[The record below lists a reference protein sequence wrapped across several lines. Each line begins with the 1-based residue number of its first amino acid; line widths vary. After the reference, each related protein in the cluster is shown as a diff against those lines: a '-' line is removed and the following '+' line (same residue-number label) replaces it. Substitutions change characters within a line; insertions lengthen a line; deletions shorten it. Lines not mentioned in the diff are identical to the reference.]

1 MVKKINKTVLSCSL
15 ILTLFI
21 GCGGYDN
28 EDKNIVGE
36 AKLLAPPE
44 LLFDFNSSVMQG
56 LIAQIG
62 ITDKAAF
69 GIKGYKI
76 IYATK
81 NDRGEDVNASGL
93 ITVPVPSSII
103 LEGLKKEGKNFTMSI
118 VSDQHGTIFP
128 DSEAPTTVASSI
140 GTNPAVILSPNSWT
154 IQSIIPLSIVGG
166 FVTIQPD
173 YIGFGSSK
181 GITHPYLLEKSSAN
195 TVIDMIESTLKFGND
210 GNLPLNGQIYLTGY
224 SEGGYATLAAAK
236 EIEKNYPDL
245 SLKGVAPMSGPYDL
259 NLTGMGVLGA
269 PVMQRPDFI
278 GGIVNSYSEYYDL
291 DLTTMVKEPYAT
303 KLPTFYKGDYT
314 GAQIRAELTES
325 IDEFFVTDF
334 KVDFLT
340 NPNNRLRTLFVQNNV
355 NDYKPTTPTRLYYC
369 KGDSVIP
376 SIIPESSAAKMGVEA
391 INLSDNLEHVE
402 CATPAYQ
409 SVAQWFNEIRSK

>member
-1 MVKKINKTVLSCSL
+1 MVKHVNKTVLGCSL

-28 EDKNIVGE
+28 EDKNVVGE
-36 AKLLAPPE
+36 AKLLAPAK
-44 LLFDFNSSVMQG
+44 LLFDFNSSVMQS

-62 ITDKAAF
+62 ITDKPAF

-81 NDRGEDVNASGL
+81 NDKGEDINASGL
-93 ITVPVPSSII
+93 VTVPVPSSAI
-103 LEGLKKEGKNFTMSI
+103 LEGLRKKGKTYSMSI

-128 DSEAPTTVASSI
+128 DTEAPTNVAATI
-140 GTNPAVILSPNSWT
+140 GTNAAALLSPDSWT
-154 IQSIIPLSIVGG
+154 IQSIIALSVVGG

-195 TVIDMIESTLKFGND
+195 CVIDMIQSALKFGND
-210 GNLPLNGQIYLTGY
+210 GHLPLNGQIFLTGY
-224 SEGGYATLAAAK
+224 SEGGYVTLAAAK
-236 EIEKNYPDL
+236 EIEKNYPDI

-259 NLTGMGVLGA
+259 NLTGMGVLSS
-269 PVMQRPDFI
+269 PTMQRPDFI
-278 GGIVNSYSEYYDL
+278 GGIINSYGQNYDI
-291 DLTTMVKEPYAT
+291 DLTTMVNEPYAT
-303 KLPTFYKGDYT
+303 KLPTFFLGDYT

-325 IDEFFVTDF
+325 IDEFFVTNF

-340 NPNNRLRTLFVQNNV
+340 NPNNKLRTLFVQNSV
-355 NDYKPTTPTRLYYC
+355 NDYKPKTKTKLYYC
-369 KGDSVIP
+369 KGDTVIP
-376 SIIPESSAAKMGVEA
+376 SVIPESSAAKMGIEA
-391 INLSDNLEHVE
+391 VNIGDTYEHVE
-402 CATPAYQ
+402 CASPAYEA
-409 SVAQWFNEIRSK
+409 VTQWFNELRSE